1 LTFAGASLILCALLL
16 PRADA
21 TGDLATG
28 ELMTEQVVIGF
39 SLVVLAG
46 LLNGSFAA
54 PMKRMLAWR
63 WENTWLIFAFTGLI
77 IFPWIITL
85 ATIPHVGAVY
95 SGASG
100 AILWKV
106 VLFGI
111 AWGVGSTLFGI
122 GISRVGMALGFAII
136 LGITASFGSLFP
148 LAVLH
153 PEELHSKRGEYLII
167 GTAIMI
173 VGLVFLALAGKRRER
188 DAGAGGLP
196 RSGFALGLLICI
208 FSGIF
213 SSMLNFSFVFGDE
226 IRIRALAAGA
236 SNSMAANPIW
246 SLTVTGGFFSNL
258 LYCVYLLNKNKTWS
272 VYRDGNPSA
281 YWLLGGLM
289 GLLWYGG
296 VVAYGMGAAWLGK
309 LGGIVGWPV
318 FMTLDI
324 IAGIFWGAVTGEWK
338 QASQRALTYCWA
350 GVGILILAIVAI
362 SIGNAS

>member
-1 LTFAGASLILCALLL
+1 
-16 PRADA
+16 
-21 TGDLATG
+21 
-28 ELMTEQVVIGF
+28 MTEQVVVGF
-39 SLVVLAG
+39 ALVVLAG

-54 PMKRMLAWR
+54 PMKGMPAWR
-63 WENTWLIFAFTGLI
+63 WENSWFIFAVTGLI

-85 ATIPHVGAVY
+85 ATVPQVFSVY
-95 SGASG
+95 TEASE
-100 AILWKV
+100 ATLWRV

-111 AWGVGSTLFGI
+111 AWGVGSTLFGL
-122 GISRVGMALGFAII
+122 GITRVGMALGFAII

-153 PEELHSKRGEYLII
+153 PEELHSKRGEYLIM
-167 GTAIMI
+167 GTSIMI
-173 VGLVFLALAGKRRER
+173 VGLVFLALAGKTRER
-188 DAGAGGLP
+188 DAGAGGTP
-196 RSGFALGLLICI
+196 RSGFVLGLVICI

-236 SNSMAANPIW
+236 SSPMAANPIW
-246 SLTVTGGFFSNL
+246 SLTVTGGFLSNL
-258 LYCVYLLNKNKTWS
+258 VYCVYLLNKNKTWG
-272 VYRDGNPSA
+272 VYRSGNPPT
-281 YWLLGGLM
+281 YWLLGGLT

-296 VVAYGMGAAWLGK
+296 VVAYGMGAASLGK
-309 LGGIVGWPV
+309 LGAIVGWPV

-338 QASQRALTYCWA
+338 EASKRALAYCWT
-350 GVGILILAIVAI
+350 GVGILILAIVVI

>member
-1 LTFAGASLILCALLL
+1 MTHFVRASIC
-16 PRADA
+16 RFGS
-21 TGDLATG
+21 TGG
-28 ELMTEQVVIGF
+28 RMTQQ
-39 SLVVLAG
+39 LVVGIGLVILAG

-54 PMKRMLAWR
+54 PMKRMSAWR
-63 WENTWLIFAFTGLI
+63 WENSWLIFALTGLV

-85 ATIPHVGAVY
+85 ATVPHVSTVY
-95 SGASG
+95 SGAS
-100 AILWKV
+100 ARTLWKV

-153 PEELHSKRGEYLII
+153 PEELHSKRGEALMI
-167 GTAIMI
+167 GTAVMI
-173 VGLVFLALAGKRRER
+173 VGLLFLALAGKRRER
-188 DAGAGGLP
+188 DEGAAGTA
-196 RSGFALGLLICI
+196 RSGFALGLVICI

-213 SSMLNFSFVFGDE
+213 SSMLNFSFLFGDE
-226 IRIRALAAGA
+226 IRVLALAAGA

-246 SLTVTGGFFSNL
+246 SLTVTGGFLSNL
-258 LYCVYLLNKNKTWS
+258 VYCVYLLNKNSTWG
-272 VYRDGNPSA
+272 VYREGNSS

-289 GLLWYGG
+289 GLSWYGG
-296 VVAYGMGAAWLGK
+296 VVAYGMGAASLGK
-309 LGGIVGWPV
+309 LGGIVGWPM

-324 IAGIFWGAVTGEWK
+324 IAGLFWGAVTGEWK
-338 QASQRALTYCWA
+338 RASNRALAYCWT
-350 GVGILILAIVAI
+350 GVAILVLAIVLI

>member
-1 LTFAGASLILCALLL
+1 MA
-16 PRADA
+16 
-21 TGDLATG
+21 
-28 ELMTEQVVIGF
+28 EQLVVGIG
-39 SLVVLAG
+39 LVVLAG

-54 PMKRMLAWR
+54 PMKRMTAWR
-63 WENTWLIFAFTGLI
+63 WENSWLIFAVTGLT

-85 ATIPHVGAVY
+85 ATVPHVSDVY
-95 SGASG
+95 SGTSA
-100 AILWKV
+100 ATLWKV

-153 PEELHSKRGEYLII
+153 PQELHSRRGEALLV

-173 VGLVFLALAGKRRER
+173 VGLLFLALAGRQRER
-188 DAGAGGLP
+188 DAGASGTA
-196 RSGFALGLLICI
+196 RSAFALGLVICI

-236 SNSMAANPIW
+236 SSSMAANPIW
-246 SLTVTGGFFSNL
+246 SLTVTGGFLSNL
-258 LYCVYLLNKNKTWS
+258 VYCLYLLNKNKSWGA
-272 VYRDGNPSA
+272 YREGNPST
-281 YWLLGGLM
+281 YWFLGGLT

-296 VVAYGMGAAWLGK
+296 VVAYGMGAASLGT

-318 FMTLDI
+318 FMTLDM
-324 IAGIFWGAVTGEWK
+324 IAGIFWGAVTGEWSG
-338 QASQRALTYCWA
+338 ASRRARAYCWA
-350 GVGILILAIVAI
+350 GVGILVLAIVLI

>member
-1 LTFAGASLILCALLL
+1 MPHFVRASAFKMS
-16 PRADA
+16 RARP
-21 TGDLATG
+21 GG
-28 ELMTEQVVIGF
+28 LMTEQLVIGIG
-39 SLVVLAG
+39 LVILAG

-54 PMKRMLAWR
+54 PMKGVSACR
-63 WENTWLIFAFTGLI
+63 WENSWLIFATAVLI

-85 ATIPHVGAVY
+85 LTTPHVGHVY
-95 SGASG
+95 SESSSAT
-100 AILWKV
+100 LWKV
-106 VLFGI
+106 LLFGI

-153 PEELHSKRGEYLII
+153 PEELHSKRGEYLMM

-173 VGLVFLALAGKRRER
+173 LGLVFLALAGKTRER
-188 DAGAGGLP
+188 DAGAGGTQG
-196 RSGFALGLLICI
+196 SGFALGLVICI

-236 SNSMAANPIW
+236 NNSMAANPIW
-246 SLTVTGGFFSNL
+246 SLTVTGGFLSNL
-258 LYCVYLLNKNKTWS
+258 VYCVYLLNKNKTWG
-272 VYRDGNPSA
+272 VYREGNPST
-281 YWLLGGLM
+281 YWILGGLT

-296 VVAYGMGAAWLGK
+296 VVAYGMGAASLGK
-309 LGGIVGWPV
+309 LGGLVGWAG
-318 FMTLDI
+318 FMTLHI

-338 QASQRALTYCWA
+338 QASQRAVMYCWA
-350 GVGILILAIVAI
+350 GVGILVFAIVVI